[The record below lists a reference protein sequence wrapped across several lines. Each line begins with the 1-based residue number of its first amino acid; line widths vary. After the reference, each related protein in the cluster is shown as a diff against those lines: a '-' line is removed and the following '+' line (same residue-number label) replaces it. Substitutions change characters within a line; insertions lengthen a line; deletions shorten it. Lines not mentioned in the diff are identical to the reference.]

1 MWTFYEVFWI
11 CLVLVVVVLVEDRLR
26 IFLSKSFAYFD
37 LYPAVLFEKQ
47 LTILNVPS
55 RHACAR
61 GAND

>member
-1 MWTFYEVFWI
+1 M
-11 CLVLVVVVLVEDRLR
+11 LVVVVLVEDRLR

-37 LYPAVLFEKQ
+37 LYPAVLFEKL

-61 GAND
+61 GANN